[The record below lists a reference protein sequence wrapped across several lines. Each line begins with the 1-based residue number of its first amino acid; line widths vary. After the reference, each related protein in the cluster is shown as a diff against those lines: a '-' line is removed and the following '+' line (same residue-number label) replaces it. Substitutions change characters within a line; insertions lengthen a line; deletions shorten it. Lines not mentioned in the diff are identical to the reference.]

1 MMPFCLMVELH
12 VKIGITLI
20 ETHAD
25 TVFYCFE
32 ARVGSPVLVRPLPY
46 AAESEEG
53 LEAQGGCRVGI
64 EQGVANVEAEGGGV
78 VGNFLFQQ
86 HAAYA
91 IHPSGHFLPLET
103 YYILV
108 TLRAIIL
115 ALILMQSEVELCAV
129 LDNRFVE

>member
-1 MMPFCLMVELH
+1 M
-12 VKIGITLI
+12 
-20 ETHAD
+20 
-25 TVFYCFE
+25 
-32 ARVGSPVLVRPLPY
+32 
-46 AAESEEG
+46 
-53 LEAQGGCRVGI
+53 GI
-64 EQGVANVEAEGGGV
+64 EQGVADVETEGGGI

-108 TLRAIIL
+108 TLRAIIF